1 MLKRPSATGSTR
13 PGSGLASR
21 YRALLLTHR
30 SLDEKL
36 DAEMKRPL
44 PDTAILRRIK
54 RRKLAVK
61 DEMSAMERLFE
72 AMRRP
77 ERAPRAARRRA
88 GPLQAGLAWQ
98 S

>member
-1 MLKRPSATGSTR
+1 MQQTPSKKPKTR
-13 PGSGLASR
+13 PGTGIASR

-36 DAEMKRPL
+36 EAEMKRPL

-61 DEMSAMERLFE
+61 DEMMTIERLFD
-72 AMRRP
+72 ALRLP
-77 ERAPRAARRRA
+77 AKAACGMGRSEIA
-88 GPLQAGLAWQ
+88 CPA
-98 S
+98 